1 LSFHLKLKEE
11 RFMRGRKMV
20 FKGVMVLLIFA
31 LACVFTGVGSALA
44 QAQKPAAEQPK
55 EQVKTVGSDLGI
67 SGKIGKAISKAP
79 VGTGKGLIDPKA
91 EKGYLGIPGAPR
103 LNLLIG
109 FLWCIWVGW
118 IFSTVGA
125 FGGIMA
131 GVGHM
136 TIYGLGD
143 YARTFRTT
151 APDLNKFVTDSIRV
165 SNQWLV
171 GLSALVSS
179 FNYWRQ
185 RRLVVSL
192 GVFLGL
198 GALIATLF
206 IVFTTAGKIR
216 FSQYQGWFGLVIF
229 IIGAF
234 MIYELT
240 PKGSA
245 SKKKAKEAAK
255 AFEATIKQKKDIKEQ
270 GIKTLKWNLVKTE
283 FSFFGQTFTFS
294 PLWAFVGGFFIS
306 AIASFLGIGGGFLY
320 VPYLTS
326 IVGLPMFVVAGTSAL
341 SVLIG
346 MIFAIFNFMML
357 AGVQVYWHL
366 IGAELVGIFIGSMI
380 GPRTGKYIPDK
391 VLKIIFIILAVYLGF
406 KYFLRGFF
414 GISLPI

>member
-1 LSFHLKLKEE
+1 
-11 RFMRGRKMV
+11 MRGRKLV
-20 FKGVMVLLIFA
+20 FKGALVLLILA
-31 LACVFTGVGSALA
+31 LACFFTGVGSALA
-44 QAQKPAAEQPK
+44 QAPKPVPAAAQPK
-55 EQVKTVGSDLGI
+55 EQVKAVGSDLGL

-79 VGTGKGLIDPKA
+79 VGTGKGQIDPKA

-103 LNLLIG
+103 LNVIIG
-109 FLWCIWVGW
+109 FFWAIWVGW

-143 YARTFRTT
+143 YARSFKATS
-151 APDLNKFVTDSIRV
+151 PDLNKFVTDSIRV

-179 FNYWRQ
+179 FNYWKQ
-185 RRLVVSL
+185 KRLVVAL
-192 GVFLGL
+192 GAFLGI
-198 GALIATLF
+198 GALFATLF
-206 IVFTTAGKIR
+206 IVFTTAGKVK

-234 MIYELT
+234 MVYELT

-245 SKKKAKEAAK
+245 SKKKAKAAAK
-255 AFEATIKQKKDIKEQ
+255 AFQDSMKEKKDIAAQ
-270 GIKTLKWNLVKTE
+270 GVKTIKWNIIKTE

-326 IVGLPMFVVAGTSAL
+326 VVGLPMYVVAGTSAL

-346 MIFAIFNFMML
+346 MIFAIFNFMVL
-357 AGVQVYWHL
+357 AGVQVHWPL

-391 VLKIIFIILAVYLGF
+391 VLRIIFIILAIYLGF

-414 GISLPI
+414 GINLPI